1 MVIWYP
7 SLRIIVFSLNHVT
20 ISTRQKWWKLN
31 KMKRKSLCKMKQK
44 KKREIKAC
52 NGSSFLE
59 IHFPLKSSTVDL
71 STSDLFWFSIQIIS
85 VCRSIYTINTVF
97 ISLYRISQKKK
108 IASVFV
114 IVACFDI
121 AVPYF
126 RRLLELTK
134 LQLHEIVSKLF
145 RNCLSQGCLS
155 VNETF

>member
-108 IASVFV
+108 TRVFLW
-114 IVACFDI
+114 
-121 AVPYF
+121 
-126 RRLLELTK
+126 LLRALISPCLISEDY
-134 LQLHEIVSKLF
+134 SNWRNCNCMKLF
-145 RNCLSQGCLS
+145 RNCFEIVFHRDVCQ
-155 VNETF
+155 